1 MEHLVG
7 KKLALVPDVKLDG
20 RANVTLVMERLLTTI
35 GEDDQAI
42 NRKHKPYWQGRLG
55 IRWLILGNEVP
66 KFRGTDESGGLVKR
80 CVMLAMEQDFF
91 GKEDFDLTEKL
102 LAERAGILNW
112 AMEGWRRLKSGTGLC
127 SLRVG
132 RSC

>member
-20 RANVTLVMERLLTTI
+20 RANVTLVIERLLTTI

-42 NRKHKPYWQGRLG
+42 NRKHKPYWQGKLG

-66 KFRGTDESGGLVKR
+66 RFRGTDEGAWTRFS
-80 CVMLAMEQDFF
+80 AH
-91 GKEDFDLTEKL
+91 T
-102 LAERAGILNW
+102 AA
-112 AMEGWRRLKSGTGLC
+112 WRQHQITTSAP
-127 SLRVG
+127 G
-132 RSC
+132 RTNK

>member
-20 RANVTLVMERLLTTI
+20 RANVTLIIERLLTTI

-42 NRKHKPYWQGRLG
+42 NRKHKPYWQGKLG

-66 KFRGTDESGGLVKR
+66 RFRGTDENGGLDEVFGTHSG
-80 CVMLAMEQDFF
+80 LAAASNHHQ
-91 GKEDFDLTEKL
+91 
-102 LAERAGILNW
+102 RPRPNQ
-112 AMEGWRRLKSGTGLC
+112 
-127 SLRVG
+127 
-132 RSC
+132 